1 MKIIV
6 ANNLYGSFARG
17 GAEKFTQGLVES
29 LQALGHEVIVLTTKL
44 RGKQVA
50 DTEQIKY
57 MSSWYYHLAQ
67 IPKPLRLVWHW
78 YNVRNRR
85 TEKLLAKAAWAQ
97 NVDLVITNNL
107 QGLGL
112 TFAQSLQA
120 RGAKWVHV
128 LHDVQLLHPS
138 GLVNYSQEFVL
149 AKTASQHYQKLVKQ
163 SLGSPDLTISP
174 SEWLL
179 AWHQQYGFFKDKL
192 AAVLPHPYPRH
203 EVVAR
208 QVPTDCH
215 LVYLGQVEE
224 HKGLILL
231 AEAFKNL
238 CQSQRE
244 KVRLTIAGEGSVVNL
259 LKINY
264 QNLPMEFAGR
274 LEPQGVAE
282 LLAQASC
289 LVVPSLCY
297 ENWPT
302 VIIEAAL
309 TGTPVVASDLGG
321 NRELIHNHDYL
332 FVPKVEPLTA
342 KLKWVVTNR
351 QVLTAP
357 ILPELLSGE
366 EYVKK
371 LLSLL

>member
-1 MKIIV
+1 
-6 ANNLYGSFARG
+6 
-17 GAEKFTQGLVES
+17 
-29 LQALGHEVIVLTTKL
+29 
-44 RGKQVA
+44 
-50 DTEQIKY
+50 
-57 MSSWYYHLAQ
+57 
-67 IPKPLRLVWHW
+67 
-78 YNVRNRR
+78 
-85 TEKLLAKAAWAQ
+85 
-97 NVDLVITNNL
+97 
-107 QGLGL
+107 
-112 TFAQSLQA
+112 
-120 RGAKWVHV
+120 
-128 LHDVQLLHPS
+128 
-138 GLVNYSQEFVL
+138 
-149 AKTASQHYQKLVKQ
+149 
-163 SLGSPDLTISP
+163 
-174 SEWLL
+174 
-179 AWHQQYGFFKDKL
+179 
-192 AAVLPHPYPRH
+192 
-203 EVVAR
+203 
-208 QVPTDCH
+208 
-215 LVYLGQVEE
+215 
-224 HKGLILL
+224 
-231 AEAFKNL
+231 
-238 CQSQRE
+238 
-244 KVRLTIAGEGSVVNL
+244 VNL

-332 FVPKVEPLTA
+332 FVPKVEALTA